1 MPKVSIP
8 REMLENL
15 VTEHLQSTSRSAVA
29 ARHHVLP
36 LMDDF
41 MGCWALTMA
50 GELAFVPHEEPG
62 RLELVR
68 DHPVEAIGIHV
79 ALAQGSRRYPELVS
93 IGPQRPPDAIP
104 CTTCDG
110 SGRIPG
116 IPENILCSCGGLGW
130 LPPHVQG
137 AA

>member
-41 MGCWALTMA
+41 MGCWALTMS
-50 GELAFVPHEEPG
+50 GELAFVPHEEPEV
-62 RLELVR
+62 LDLVR
-68 DHPVEAIGIHV
+68 DHPTETIGTHV
-79 ALAQGSRRYPELVS
+79 ALAEGSRRYPALAS
-93 IGPQRPPDAIP
+93 IRPRRPSDAIP

-110 SGRIPG
+110 SG
-116 IPENILCSCGGLGW
+116 
-130 LPPHVQG
+130 
-137 AA
+137 